1 MWIFTIMFY
10 YDFFLASTDDSTK
23 DKAPLPGV
31 LGKVSPMLYF
41 LLHSRE
47 QTFYKNNIQ
56 SQDYISDTEYIKG
69 TGKGDL
75 CAAATL
81 R

>member
-1 MWIFTIMFY
+1 MLYIFTINLSWL
-10 YDFFLASTDDSTK
+10 DGSTK
-23 DKAPLPGV
+23 EKDPFPVV

-41 LLHSRE
+41 LLHSPE

-69 TGKGDL
+69 TCNGDL

-81 R
+81 K

>member
-1 MWIFTIMFY
+1 MFINNL
-10 YDFFLASTDDSTK
+10 FWLNGSTK
-23 DKAPLPGV
+23 DNVPFPVV

-69 TGKGDL
+69 TCNGDL

-81 R
+81 K